1 MKSLKQYFVDK
12 YSVDLDEKG
21 ELWEL
26 FSYGDGKA
34 VWEGDYD
41 EHRWYVNS
49 TVVMKFT
56 IDGVDRYFEYTNC
69 NPKGEDSSAED
80 CGWEIPDLDDLVE
93 VFPKQ
98 VSTTVY
104 LTADKL

>member
-1 MKSLKQYFVDK
+1 MKTLKRYFLDK
-12 YSVDLDEKG
+12 YSVDPDERE

-26 FSYGDGKA
+26 FSYGDGKE
-34 VWEGDYD
+34 VWEGNYD

-49 TVVMKFT
+49 TVVMKFV

-69 NPKGEDSSAED
+69 NPKGEDASARD
-80 CGWEIPDLDDLVE
+80 CGWEIPDLDDLPE

-104 LTADKL
+104 VTADKL